1 MTYQIYQLFLDN
13 YYNKQTD
20 VTQTDVKHSDSITS
34 SHMDSSY
41 WESFITWM

>member
-1 MTYQIYQLFLDN
+1 MPYQLYQLFLDN

-20 VTQTDVKHSDSITS
+20 VKQTDVKQTDSITS

>member
-1 MTYQIYQLFLDN
+1 MPYQIYQLFFDY
-13 YYNKQTD
+13 YYNKQTH
-20 VTQTDVKHSDSITS
+20 VKHSVVKHSDSITS